1 MKILFLNSTDCRGG
15 AAKAAVR
22 ILDAVRN
29 SGVDAEMLAQE
40 RRLTGV
46 EPSVMEKLYL
56 WLRPRIDSL
65 PVLKYCQRS
74 GMIFS
79 PSRLPERI
87 AKKIERLKPD
97 LIHLHWIQEGFVK
110 IETLPNLNL
119 PIVWTLH
126 DSWPFTG
133 GCHLPYDCVRFM
145 NSCGACPVLASRV
158 DNDLSR
164 MVWLRK
170 WHAWKDVR
178 FTIVAP
184 SRWLAEKAATSSL
197 FRNMRIEVI
206 PNCIDTSIFHRHDTE
221 KWRRAFDVKPNKRV
235 IILNASQM
243 AHDPNKGEDLMST
256 ILSGIAKLP
265 AAGNIHLLIV
275 GTGFS
280 HNLVPDGLSVS
291 YAGQVSSEA
300 RMAELYSASD
310 LLIVT
315 SRSENLSNTVM
326 EGMACGVPS
335 VAFNVGGM
343 SDLIQDGENG
353 CLVSPFDTDRFIN
366 AVSWCL
372 DSGRLPE
379 LSANAVDSANSRYA
393 NSSVA
398 ERYTTLYKNVLDSF
412 YGEASQCQR

>member
-22 ILDAVRN
+22 LLEAVSN
-29 SGVDAEMLAQE
+29 SGVDAAMLAQE
-40 RRLTGV
+40 RGLTGV
-46 EPSVMEKLYL
+46 EPSLMDKLYL

-65 PVLKYCQRS
+65 PVLTYRHRS

-87 AKKIERLKPD
+87 AGKIALVKPD
-97 LIHLHWIQEGFVK
+97 LVHLHWIQEGFVK
-110 IETLPNLNL
+110 IETLSSLNL

-133 GCHLPYDCVRFM
+133 GCHIPYDCERFM
-145 NSCGACPVLASRV
+145 NSCGTCPVLASRV
-158 DNDLSR
+158 ENDLSR
-164 MVWLRK
+164 KVWLRK
-170 WHAWKDVR
+170 RHAWKEVC

-184 SRWLAEKAATSSL
+184 SRWLAERASASSL
-197 FRNMRIEVI
+197 FRNTRIEVI
-206 PNCIDTSIFHRHDTE
+206 PNCIDTSIYHRIDNE
-221 KWRRAFDVKPNKRV
+221 KWRRELGVEPNKRV

-243 AHDPNKGEDLMST
+243 ANDPNKGEDLMSK

-265 AAGNIHLLIV
+265 EACDIHLLVV

-280 HNLVPDGLSVS
+280 SSLIPDGLSVS
-291 YAGQVSSEA
+291 YAGQIRSEG
-300 RMAELYSASD
+300 RMAELYSAAD

-315 SRSENLSNTVM
+315 SRCENLSNTVM
-326 EGMACGVPS
+326 EAMACAVPC

-353 CLVSPFDTDRFIN
+353 RVVLPYDSDRFID
-366 AVSWCL
+366 AVLWCL
-372 DSGRLPE
+372 DPEHLPK
-379 LSANAVDSANSRYA
+379 LSSNAADIAISRYSY
-393 NSSVA
+393 SSIA
-398 ERYTTLYKNVLDSF
+398 EQYLAVYKNVIDNF
-412 YGEASQCQR
+412 EGVSQCLR